1 LKNSEL
7 DELVVTNTIPLSQEM
22 KSSGRVRVLDIAPM
36 LAEAVRRVSNEESLS
51 AMFRY

>member
-1 LKNSEL
+1 M
-7 DELVVTNTIPLSQEM
+7 LSNE
-22 KSSGRVRVLDIAPM
+22 RIRVLDIAPM